1 LKHFEIHVSLCTSGI
16 GGSASLMLLL
26 TEGIGLMLAN
36 FTSSAT
42 TLHIVV
48 VYCHLIV
55 LGLLLLPFKVL
66 PCAGLALLIHPST
79 SHNIVNRISW
89 AFCVY
94 LEAVSVLPQLRLMQN
109 NKVTSPSCHLV
120 PLIAG

>member
-1 LKHFEIHVSLCTSGI
+1 VL
-16 GGSASLMLLL
+16 LMPLR
-26 TEGIGLMLAN
+26 TEGIGLVLAN
-36 FTSSAT
+36 YTSAST
-42 TLHIVV
+42 FHVLV
-48 VYCHLIV
+48 VYGRLIV

-66 PCAGLALLIHPST
+66 PCAGLALLVHPST

-109 NKVTSPSCHLV
+109 TKVISPSCHLV
-120 PLIAG
+120 PSIAG